1 MDKAERMARR
11 VYDDQTRRLE
21 RKLAEARIRL
31 DTAWAELKAAEMAHI
46 EARSALID
54 HEEMRDDD

>member
-1 MDKAERMARR
+1 MARR

-21 RKLAEARIRL
+21 RNLAKARLRL
-31 DTAWAELKAAEMAHI
+31 DSAWVELKAAELAHI
-46 EARSALID
+46 DARSALTE